1 MQFFGCDTSCWQFW
15 ANVATV
21 VTGYTTLIGMVL
33 IFITLLW
40 TKNQLIEMNKS
51 RSINSFFEA
60 YKLFETEESLKLR
73 SFLYDISVDPSKLS
87 EEQRDKFALLM
98 THLNV
103 IAYLVRLNLI
113 QVDDY
118 LGLYWHRTLTL
129 WMKAKSYVYF
139 ERKRRNDPTWASDLE
154 WIANK
159 AEKYHIKHFPSIEI
173 TLFKRVEKQEEVE
186 DKTT

>member
-1 MQFFGCDTSCWQFW
+1 MQFLGCDTVCWQLWSNIASVVSGF
-15 ANVATV
+15 ATV
-21 VTGYTTLIGMVL
+21 IGIIL
-33 IFITLLW
+33 IFFTLLW
-40 TKNQLIEMNKS
+40 TRNQLIEMNKS

-73 SFLYDISVDPSKLS
+73 SFLYEISSDPKQLS
-87 EEQRDKFALLM
+87 EVQRDKFALLM

-113 QVDDY
+113 QLNDY

-129 WMKAKSYVYF
+129 WMKAKDYVYF
-139 ERKRRNDPTWASDLE
+139 ERERRYDPTWASDLE

-159 AEKYHIKHFPSIEI
+159 AEEYHLQHFPLIEI
-173 TLFKRVEKQEEVE
+173 KLFKRGEKQVEEE
-186 DKTT
+186 K